1 MMTLPSSGLSE
12 ASMNKLQVCP
22 SSPKNLPN
30 KLPDCMWE
38 REREGRM
45 ARGRERKKGEEE
57 ASCQRNSSQR
67 LRGDRDRASEVQE
80 GPK

>member
-1 MMTLPSSGLSE
+1 
-12 ASMNKLQVCP
+12 MNKLQVCP
-22 SSPKNLPN
+22 RSPKNLPN
-30 KLPDCMWE
+30 KLPDCVWE
-38 REREGRM
+38 REKEREGRT
-45 ARGRERKKGEEE
+45 ARRRERKKGEEE